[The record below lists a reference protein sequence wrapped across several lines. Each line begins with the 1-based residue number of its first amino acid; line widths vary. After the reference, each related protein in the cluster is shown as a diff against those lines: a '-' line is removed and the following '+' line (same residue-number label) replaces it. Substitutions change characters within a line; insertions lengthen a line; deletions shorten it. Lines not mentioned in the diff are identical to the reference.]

1 MFALKRVYIY
11 TCVYKTWNLEAS
23 IGKRAN
29 GTKQPVGYLYPWY
42 GISGLSCPMSVLLL
56 NVLGDFGWQGT
67 IYVLCL
73 LKYSLYIHTSKQ

>member
-11 TCVYKTWNLEAS
+11 MCVCVYKTWNLEAS

-42 GISGLSCPMSVLLL
+42 GISGLS
-56 NVLGDFGWQGT
+56 
-67 IYVLCL
+67 
-73 LKYSLYIHTSKQ
+73 